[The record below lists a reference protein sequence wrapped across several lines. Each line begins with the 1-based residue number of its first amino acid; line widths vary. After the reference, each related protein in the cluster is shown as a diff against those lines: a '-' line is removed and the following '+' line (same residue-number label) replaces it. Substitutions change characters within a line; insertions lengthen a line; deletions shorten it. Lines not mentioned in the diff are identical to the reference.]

1 VFHCFNSDLKDA
13 KRAIDLGFYIGID
26 GPITFKKAEEL
37 VDIVK
42 AIDLEHIL
50 VETDSPYLA
59 PMPFRGKRNEP
70 AYTKYVV
77 EKIAEIKDIS
87 IEEVMRQTSK
97 NAQDLF
103 NLGGKLS

>member
-1 VFHCFNSDLKDA
+1 
-13 KRAIDLGFYIGID
+13 
-26 GPITFKKAEEL
+26 
-37 VDIVK
+37 
-42 AIDLEHIL
+42 
-50 VETDSPYLA
+50 
-59 PMPFRGKRNEP
+59 MPFRGKRNEP